1 MEDFLGQVVALDMA
15 STYIIIGRVERMDE
29 NSLMLHE
36 ADVHD
41 LRESGSTRDYYLS
54 QVQAN
59 GVRVNRK
66 QVFVR
71 MAEVVGITRLDD
83 CVD

>member
-1 MEDFLGQVVALDMA
+1 VKGFLGQVVVLDMA
-15 STYIIIGRVERMDE
+15 STYIIIGRVERVDE

-54 QVQAN
+54 QVRAN

-71 MAEVVGITRLDD
+71 MADVVGITRLEDF
-83 CVD
+83 VD